1 MNKIFRWVQ
10 VLAVAGILLAIY
22 LLWQQFYRPAFQPCT
37 VNATINCDA
46 IIKGEV
52 SKTLGIPT
60 PLIGLVGYI
69 IIFISATL
77 GKKKLMLGM
86 ASFGLVFCLYIGFVE
101 IYFLKVICPVC
112 ILCQSF
118 MIAIF
123 GLSVTANKKKKDVT
137 EN

>member
-1 MNKIFRWVQ
+1 MKSVFRWVQ
-10 VLAVAGILLAIY
+10 LLSIAGILLAVY

-60 PLIGLVGYI
+60 PLIGLAGYI

-86 ASFGLVFCLYIGFVE
+86 ATFGLVFCLYIGFVE
-101 IYFLKVICPVC
+101 IVFLRVLCPVC

-123 GLSVTANKKKKDVT
+123 GLSVKINRKKEIK
-137 EN
+137 ES